1 MFVSAKRKSSPE
13 QRSLS
18 LSLSTYRPPSFW
30 QAHAAV
36 AVEAAPLLAPAPA
49 LPLAPKERERERDG
63 ESDRKRKLASERESG
78 IDRDE
83 GKKGIFFLYC
93 CSTFATTSKE
103 KACVANLFL
112 FSFSLSLSLSLS
124 LSFHVQRWRA
134 ALVSRAPL
142 GGESKE
148 KRGLVISASEQEER
162 CRWKFVRRPKKGTQ
176 PTFSLPP
183 LSFTPKQVLSDV
195 DRLLRGA
202 FVLAC

>member
-1 MFVSAKRKSSPE
+1 MFVSTKRKSSPE

-49 LPLAPKERERERDG
+49 LPLAPKERERDG

-83 GKKGIFFLYC
+83 GKKGNFFLYC

-112 FSFSLSLSLSLS
+112 FSFSLSLS

-176 PTFSLPP
+176 PTLSLPP
-183 LSFTPKQVLSDV
+183 LSFTPK
-195 DRLLRGA
+195 
-202 FVLAC
+202 

>member
-1 MFVSAKRKSSPE
+1 MFVSTKRKSSPE

-49 LPLAPKERERERDG
+49 LPLAPKERERET
-63 ESDRKRKLASERESG
+63 ERA

-83 GKKGIFFLYC
+83 GKKGNFFLYC

-112 FSFSLSLSLSLS
+112 FSFSLSLS

-176 PTFSLPP
+176 PTLSLPP
-183 LSFTPKQVLSDV
+183 LSFTPK
-195 DRLLRGA
+195 
-202 FVLAC
+202 